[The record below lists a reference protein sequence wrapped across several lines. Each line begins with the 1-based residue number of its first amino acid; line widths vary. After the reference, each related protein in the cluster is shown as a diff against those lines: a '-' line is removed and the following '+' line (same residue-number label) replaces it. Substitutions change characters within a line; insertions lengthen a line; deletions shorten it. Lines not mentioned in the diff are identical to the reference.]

1 MIDTDG
7 QLHTAKLAWRAL
19 ALLQE
24 ELEAKSAILQVEK
37 YGNKEV
43 R

>member
-24 ELEAKSAILQVEK
+24 ELETQGAILRTD
-37 YGNKEV
+37 GNKEAGQ
-43 R
+43 